1 MELTISTIK
10 EAVNKAYEILT
21 ECCPSFKVKP
31 YRSIN
36 LCNRKNTWAYVHH
49 DGYGNDDLYVSK
61 VFATIQNPELFEQ
74 RLVGCMI
81 HEAIHTQ
88 PDGRNHK
95 DGFKRYASQV
105 NAKYPIY
112 QIQRC
117 TSMEEYGCDR
127 TSVGRQSKVN
137 WVVKCNH
144 CGKEYSYK
152 RRPKYLNG
160 ILARGICPICKE
172 KGFCLVGFPTPNG
185 TTILRG

>member
-1 MELTISTIK
+1 MELTLTVVKS
-10 EAVNKAYEILT
+10 AVEKAFDILE
-21 ECCPSFKVKP
+21 ECCPTFKRP
-31 YRSIN
+31 TYESIN
-36 LCNRKNTWAYVHH
+36 FCNRKSAWAYVHRSC
-49 DGYGNDDLYVSK
+49 GKYSLYVSK
-61 VFATIQNPELFEQ
+61 IFGTIKDEELFNQ

-88 PDGRNHK
+88 EGCMNHK
-95 DGFKRYASQV
+95 TNFKRYASQV

-112 QIQRC
+112 KVQRC
-117 TSMEEYGCDR
+117 TSMDEYGCDR

-152 RRPKYLNG
+152 RRPKYLEG
-160 ILARGICPICKE
+160 ILTRGTCPICKE
-172 KGFCLVGFPTPNG
+172 KGFCLIGFPTPNG